1 MKGIHVIRAQR
12 DDLADAL
19 RDVLGTCAP
28 FSARGGEAVRKAKA
42 LLAKLEHHVGKG
54 EDRACDRS

>member
-1 MKGIHVIRAQR
+1 MKGINVIRAQR

-28 FSARGGEAVRKAKA
+28 FSARGGEAVRRAKA

-54 EDRACDRS
+54 EDRG